1 MQKSVILL
9 VAIIILSHTIY
20 GQSEQVNPERIRKNV
35 VQASAGAMVVVGAY
49 GINYER
55 LLVQFEDNSLI
66 GLWGKAGLG
75 EWAEYGNNGGGYQR
89 LMVGLLTGK
98 SRGHLEL
105 NLGGA
110 RMYNKRGFEN
120 YWMINDP
127 QVKPIKSNY
136 VQRNPVGSLGYRFQK
151 REGGFLFRT
160 GLGYPEGIFVGL
172 GASF

>member
-9 VAIIILSHTIY
+9 VAIIILSHAVY
-20 GQSEQVNPERIRKNV
+20 GQSEQVSPERIHKNV
-35 VQASAGAMVVVGAY
+35 VQASAGSMVVVGAY

-66 GLWGKAGLG
+66 GLWGKAGIG
-75 EWAEYGNNGGGYQR
+75 GWAEYGNNGGDYQQ
-89 LMVGLLTGK
+89 LTAGLLIGK

-110 RMYNKRGFEN
+110 RMYNQQGFEN

-127 QVKPIKSNY
+127 QAKPVKSDY
-136 VQRNPVGSLGYRFQK
+136 VRLSPVGSLGYRFQK